1 MDENH
6 HLAKVR
12 VAASNPVFRSEREVF
27 GRERRA
33 TRPATNRHAAPDR
46 PAATDRDGRR
56 QGHAGAGAH
65 PTREAGTRGRAEEGR
80 RGFWGALRAFV
91 LSPNGTYVGDRT
103 RNTDP
108 THGQITTSISL
119 ARPKANAGGVQ

>member
-65 PTREAGTRGRAEEGR
+65 PTREAGTRGRGGGGEAG
-80 RGFWGALRAFV
+80 L
-91 LSPNGTYVGDRT
+91 L
-103 RNTDP
+103 
-108 THGQITTSISL
+108 
-119 ARPKANAGGVQ
+119 GGVESFRPIP